1 MLRRLQSHGMG
12 GLRAGQGRPLALVV
26 MLLLAAA
33 LAMPGD
39 GPLPSLRL
47 AFFDRYQIWLPRAR
61 EHGPVEI
68 IAIDEASLKEYG
80 QWPWPRTRFAELIQH
95 IAAYQPLAIGLDI
108 LFPEA
113 DMTSP
118 EALATRLPPGQLRD
132 ELARLP
138 PNDEVLASAMRH
150 APIVLGAAGFKFA
163 TATTSDSLRVWPVR
177 VAYGAAAS
185 APLRGHEGAGLPVA
199 AFPQALAS
207 MALLQGAA
215 KGQGFLSAEL
225 EKGVVRRTP
234 LVSALRD
241 TLVPSLS
248 MELLRVATGASAI
261 EVAADAEGIHT
272 VSVGDLHVPTLPDG
286 SVWVNFSA
294 PAPDRYL
301 SAVDLMHGRLDPAAV
316 QDKVV
321 IIAQTGL
328 GLMDYKTNVRGDL
341 APGVDVHAQLIESF
355 LDGAFLQRPA
365 WVRWAEAGT
374 FIGASLLLIWAAP
387 RLGLR
392 LAAPLAGVLSL
403 ALFGSGAWLF
413 SRAGLLFDAASV
425 FCAMALVCF
434 SLLASMQAAAV
445 NARKRSE
452 RALQLER
459 EAAAKTA
466 GELGAAHRI
475 QMASLPTAAQ
485 AFPGERRFAL
495 DALLEPAREVGGDLY
510 DFFMLDR
517 DRAYFMIGD
526 VSGKGLPASL
536 FMVVAKALSKS
547 IALRGGSDMAGIM
560 NAANVELLRENPEML
575 FVTSVAGILD
585 VASGE
590 VVLCN
595 AGHDAPRRVGL
606 DGRVERLQPADGP
619 PLCVIDDFEYPV
631 QRYQLRPGDCLCL
644 STDGI
649 TEAMNEAGELY
660 GNERL
665 DQLLAGLASQRRAG
679 RELDAAAILHA
690 VREDVRAHV
699 ATAQPSDDLT
709 LLVLCWNGPT

>member
-12 GLRAGQGRPLALVV
+12 GLRAGQGRPLALAV
-26 MLLLAAA
+26 MALLALA

-39 GPLPSLRL
+39 GPVRSLRL
-47 AFFDRYQIWLPRAR
+47 AFFDRYQIWLPRVR
-61 EHGPVEI
+61 EHGPVQI

-80 QWPWPRTRFAELIQH
+80 QWPWPRTQFAELIKR
-95 IAAYQPLAIGLDI
+95 IASYQPLAIGLDI

-113 DMTSP
+113 DLTSP
-118 EALATRLPPGQLRD
+118 EALATRLPPGPLRD

-138 PNDEVLASAMRH
+138 PNDEVLASAMRR
-150 APIVLGAAGFKFA
+150 APVVLGAAGFKFA
-163 TATTSDSLRVWPVR
+163 TATTSDSLRSWPVR
-177 VAYGAAAS
+177 VPDGAA
-185 APLRGHEGAGLPVA
+185 LPVVV
-199 AFPQALAS
+199 FPQALAS
-207 MALLQGAA
+207 MPMLQAAA

-248 MELLRVATGASAI
+248 MELLRVASGARSI
-261 EVAADAEGIHT
+261 EVAADQDGIHT

-294 PAPDRYL
+294 LAPDRYL
-301 SAVDLMHGRLDPAAV
+301 SAVDLMHGRLDPAAL
-316 QDKVV
+316 QDKV
-321 IIAQTGL
+321 IIVAQTGL
-328 GLMDYKTNVRGDL
+328 GLMDYKTNVRGEL

-365 WVRWAEAGT
+365 WMRWAEVGC
-374 FIGASLLLIWAAP
+374 FIGASLLLIWVAP
-387 RLGLR
+387 RRGLR
-392 LAAPLAGVLSL
+392 VAAPLAGLLSL
-403 ALFGSGAWLF
+403 ALFGGGALLF
-413 SRAGLLFDAASV
+413 KRAGLLFDAASV

-445 NARKRSE
+445 RARKRSE

-459 EAAAKTA
+459 EAVAKTA
-466 GELGAAHRI
+466 GELDAAHRI
-475 QMASLPTAAQ
+475 QMATLPKPEQ

-510 DFFMLDR
+510 DFFMLDK

-547 IALRGGSDMAGIM
+547 IALRGGADMAAIM
-560 NAANVELLRENPEML
+560 NAANAELVRENPEML

-585 VASGE
+585 AATGE
-590 VVLCN
+590 VALCN
-595 AGHDAPRRVGL
+595 AGHDAPRRVAP
-606 DGRVERLQPADGP
+606 DGKVERLQPADGP
-619 PLCVIDDFEYPV
+619 PLCVMDDFEYPV
-631 QRYQLRPGDCLCL
+631 QRYQLQPGDCLCL

-649 TEAMNEAGELY
+649 TEAMNETGELY

-665 DQLLAGLASQRRAG
+665 DRLLADLAAQLHGGAQ
-679 RELDAAAILHA
+679 APTAILQV

-699 ATAQPSDDLT
+699 GKADPSDDLT
-709 LLVLCWNGPT
+709 LLVLRWNGPT

>member
-12 GLRAGQGRPLALVV
+12 GLRAGQGRPLALAV
-26 MLLLAAA
+26 MALLALV

-39 GPLPSLRL
+39 GPLRPLRL
-47 AFFDRYQIWLPRAR
+47 AFFDRYQIWLPRVR
-61 EHGPVEI
+61 EHGPVQV

-80 QWPWPRTRFAELIQH
+80 QWPWPRTQFAELIER
-95 IAAYQPLAIGLDI
+95 IASYQPLAIGLDI

-118 EALATRLPPGQLRD
+118 EALATRLPPGPLRD

-138 PNDEVLASAMRH
+138 PNDEVLASAMRR

-163 TATTSDSLRVWPVR
+163 TATTSDSLRSWPVR
-177 VAYGAAAS
+177 VPDGAV
-185 APLRGHEGAGLPVA
+185 LPVV

-207 MALLQGAA
+207 MPMLQAAA

-248 MELLRVATGASAI
+248 MELLRVASGARSI
-261 EVAADAEGIHT
+261 EVAADKDGIHT

-294 PAPDRYL
+294 LAPDRYL
-301 SAVDLMHGRLDPAAV
+301 SAVDLMHGRLDPAAL
-316 QDKVV
+316 QDKVI

-355 LDGAFLQRPA
+355 LDGAFLQRPD
-365 WVRWAEAGT
+365 WMRWAEVGS
-374 FIGASLLLIWAAP
+374 FVGASLLLIWAAP
-387 RLGLR
+387 RRGLR
-392 LAAPLAGVLSL
+392 VAAPLAAVLSL
-403 ALFGSGAWLF
+403 AVFGSGALLF
-413 SRAGLLFDAASV
+413 KRAGLLFDAATV
-425 FCAMALVCF
+425 FCAMAVVCF

-445 NARKRSE
+445 RARKRSE

-466 GELGAAHRI
+466 GELDAAHRI
-475 QMASLPTAAQ
+475 QMATLPKPEQ

-510 DFFMLDR
+510 DFFMLDK

-547 IALRGGSDMAGIM
+547 IALRGGADMAAIM
-560 NAANVELLRENPEML
+560 NAANVELVRENPEML

-585 VASGE
+585 VTSGA
-590 VVLCN
+590 VALCN
-595 AGHDAPRRVGL
+595 AGHDAPRRVGR
-606 DGRVERLQPADGP
+606 DGKVERLQPADGP
-619 PLCVIDDFEYPV
+619 PLCVMDDFEYPV

-665 DQLLAGLASQRRAG
+665 DQLLARIDAG
-679 RELDAAAILHA
+679 ATPAAILHA

-699 ATAQPSDDLT
+699 GKAEPSDDLT
-709 LLVLCWNGPT
+709 LLVLRWNGPA

>member
-1 MLRRLQSHGMG
+1 MLRRLRSHGMG

-26 MLLLAAA
+26 MAFLA
-33 LAMPGD
+33 LALAIPGD
-39 GPLPSLRL
+39 GPLRALRL
-47 AFFDRYQIWLPRAR
+47 AFFDRYQIWLPRVR
-61 EHGPVEI
+61 EHGPVQI

-80 QWPWPRTRFAELIQH
+80 QWPWPRSQFAELIKR
-95 IAAYQPLAIGLDI
+95 IASYQPLAIGLDI

-118 EALATRLPPGQLRD
+118 EALAARLPPGPLRD
-132 ELARLP
+132 ELASLP
-138 PNDEVLASAMRH
+138 PNDEVLASAMRR

-163 TATTSDSLRVWPVR
+163 TATTSESLRSWPVR
-177 VAYGAAAS
+177 VPQGAV
-185 APLRGHEGAGLPVA
+185 LPVVV
-199 AFPQALAS
+199 FPQALAS
-207 MALLQGAA
+207 MPMLQAAA

-248 MELLRVATGASAI
+248 MELLRVASGARSI
-261 EVAADAEGIHT
+261 EVAADADGIHT

-316 QDKVV
+316 QDKV
-321 IIAQTGL
+321 IIVAQTGL

-365 WVRWAEAGT
+365 WMRWAEVGT
-374 FIGASLLLIWAAP
+374 LISCSLLLIWAAP

-392 LAAPLAGVLSL
+392 MAAPLAGLLSL
-403 ALFGSGAWLF
+403 ALFGGGALLF
-413 SRAGLLFDAASV
+413 TRAGLLFDAATV
-425 FCAMALVCF
+425 FCAMAVVCF

-445 NARKRSE
+445 RDRKRSD

-466 GELGAAHRI
+466 GELDAAHRI
-475 QMASLPTAAQ
+475 QMATLPKPEL
-485 AFPGERRFAL
+485 AFPGEQRFAL

-510 DFFMLDR
+510 DFFMLDK

-547 IALRGGSDMAGIM
+547 IALRGGADMAGIM
-560 NAANVELLRENPEML
+560 NAANAELVRENPEML

-585 VASGE
+585 AATGQVA
-590 VVLCN
+590 LCN
-595 AGHDAPRRVGL
+595 AGHDAPRRVRP
-606 DGRVERLQPADGP
+606 DGTVERLQPADGP
-619 PLCVIDDFEYPV
+619 PLCVMEDFEYPV
-631 QRYQLRPGDCLCL
+631 QRYQLAPGDCLCL

-665 DQLLAGLASQRRAG
+665 DQLLAGLALQLRSGTGAPS
-679 RELDAAAILHA
+679 AILHA
-690 VREDVRAHV
+690 LREDVRAHV
-699 ATAQPSDDLT
+699 GKALPSDDLT
-709 LLVLCWNGPT
+709 LLVLRWNGPT